1 MRIITDATHFASEGR
16 SAVAIGKFDGVHRGH
31 RKLLSDLMRSRN
43 DLVKTV
49 FTFEPSFA
57 SYFAGYPVPELST
70 KEEKRRLFEEM
81 GIDLLIEFPVNDKTV
96 SILPKDFITDILVKR
111 LRAADIYAG
120 SDLSFGF
127 KGEGGLALMELLAV
141 SGDFQVHLVPKLRF
155 EGREISSTYVRE
167 AVKEGRMELASDL
180 LGRPYS
186 VRGMVQHGAH
196 LGHDLGFP
204 TLNLQPTPSK
214 LLPPRGVYF
223 SEVIWQGQLF
233 YGMTNVGTN
242 PTVNEGAQ
250 YSIETHV
257 FDFDREI
264 YGDPIE
270 VRFLTFRRE
279 EQQFS
284 SLQELTGALE
294 RDASAARAFF
304 QERGDRRF

>member
-1 MRIITDATHFASEGR
+1 MKIITDATHFASEGR

-31 RKLLSDLMRSRN
+31 RKLLSDLMRSRD

-81 GIDLLIEFPVNDKTV
+81 GIDLLIEFPVN
-96 SILPKDFITDILVKR
+96 
-111 LRAADIYAG
+111 IYAG

-127 KGEGGLALMELLAV
+127 KGEGGLALMESLAV

-186 VRGMVQHGAH
+186 VVGMVQHGAH

-250 YSIETHV
+250 YIIETHV